1 MEEKIELIISNF
13 KGYSLWRLKFPQSY
27 FNGQEPISIII
38 IKNKI
43 RKKVTKYIV
52 NNNLKNLFIEVM
64 SIIIDNGEEKNLKTN
79 NIVFK
84 SEINPIIFRIGE
96 HFPSTFSNEI
106 DEKIKMIMNKIIETR
121 RKEILEN
128 QFGRGE

>member
-1 MEEKIELIISNF
+1 MKEKIQLIIYNF
-13 KGYSLWRLKFPQSY
+13 RSYSLWRLKFPQSY
-27 FNGQEPISIII
+27 FNEQEPISIII

-43 RKKVTKYIV
+43 RKKITKHIV
-52 NNNLKNLFIEVM
+52 NNALKNLFTEVM
-64 SIIIDNGEEKNLKTN
+64 PIIIDNGEEKNPKIN

-96 HFPSTFSNEI
+96 YFPSTFSNEI

-121 RKEILEN
+121 REEILKN
-128 QFGRGE
+128 QFER

>member
-1 MEEKIELIISNF
+1 MKEKIQLIIYNF
-13 KGYSLWRLKFPQSY
+13 RSYSLWRLKFPQSY
-27 FNGQEPISIII
+27 FNEQEPISIII

-43 RKKVTKYIV
+43 RKKITKHIV
-52 NNNLKNLFIEVM
+52 NNNLKNLFTEVM
-64 SIIIDNGEEKNLKTN
+64 PIIIDNGEEKNPKTN

-96 HFPSTFSNEI
+96 YFPSTFSNEI

-121 RKEILEN
+121 REEILEN
-128 QFGRGE
+128 QFERGE

>member
-1 MEEKIELIISNF
+1 MEEKIELIIYNF
-13 KGYSLWRLKFPQSY
+13 RSYSLWRLKFPQSY
-27 FNGQEPISIII
+27 FNEQEPISIII

-43 RKKVTKYIV
+43 RKKITKHIV
-52 NNNLKNLFIEVM
+52 NNNLKNLFTEVM
-64 SIIIDNGEEKNLKTN
+64 PIIIDNGEEKNPKTN

-96 HFPSTFSNEI
+96 YFPSIFSNEI

-121 RKEILEN
+121 REEILEN